1 MNQGQE
7 EVNDIA
13 CHTTPQKPS
22 KSDEA
27 EIHDTRNE
35 EKADE
40 EMDDITDSGW
50 DCFADYPLGQLVE
63 KAVRDSLIEMGN
75 RSPTSTFRDMIE
87 YGIIPEE

>member
-1 MNQGQE
+1 
-7 EVNDIA
+7 
-13 CHTTPQKPS
+13 
-22 KSDEA
+22 
-27 EIHDTRNE
+27 
-35 EKADE
+35 
-40 EMDDITDSGW
+40 MDDITDSDW